1 MPEIP
6 QQPKSQ
12 SSGPRP
18 EKRLPEMGL
27 DHFRK
32 LVKSHFSINCEPGD
46 TPYKVRFLS
55 APYVE
60 ADPSCRSLTVLAH
73 DRGKG
78 TELRLSPLNIRH
90 ILAKFEIT
98 EDRFHEAYQ
107 LSANKVEPISPNPP
121 AKKAS

>member
-1 MPEIP
+1 MPETP
-6 QQPKSQ
+6 QQKSQ
-12 SSGPRP
+12 SSEPQP
-18 EKRLPEMGL
+18 ERRLPEMGL
-27 DHFRK
+27 ADFRR

-46 TPYKVRFLS
+46 MPYKVKFLS

-78 TELRLSPLNIRH
+78 TELRLSPLNMRH

-107 LSANKVEPISPNPP
+107 LSANKVEPISPNP
-121 AKKAS
+121 AKKVS